1 MARLRKVGISVFLM
15 ILTVAAF
22 LAATLGGC
30 YGSSGYIGKGG

>member
-22 LAATLGGC
+22 LAVALGGC
-30 YGSSGYIGKGG
+30 YGGGGYTSD